1 MYYWYFRTEW
11 NPRHK
16 SYFLLLQQ
24 PALNLKTW
32 NTPMKI
38 AFFSTKT
45 YDRTYFDPQVKNSQH
60 EITYFEDILTVKT
73 ATLVKGYD
81 AVCVFV
87 NNKVDKPLLE
97 KISEYGVKV
106 IALRSAG
113 FNHVDLEAAQEHG
126 IKIFR
131 VPAYSPEAVAEHT
144 VALIL
149 TLNRKTHKAYNR
161 VRENNFS
168 LDGLAGFNLY
178 GKTVG
183 VIGTGTIG
191 TAFCKIMTGF
201 GSRVIAFDPNKN
213 EEAVELG
220 VEYVEQENLFSRAD
234 IVSLHCPLIP
244 PTRHMINKD
253 SIKKMKDGVMIINT
267 SRGGLIDTAAAING
281 LKQKKIGFLGIDVY
295 EQEDNLFF
303 EDLSDEVI
311 QDDEIARLMAFPNT
325 LITGHQAFLTAEAL
339 KEITTITLQNLTD
352 YEDGCVV
359 KNEVTID

>member
-1 MYYWYFRTEW
+1 MR
-11 NPRHK
+11 
-16 SYFLLLQQ
+16 
-24 PALNLKTW
+24 
-32 NTPMKI
+32 I
-38 AFFSTKT
+38 AFFSTKS
-45 YDRTYFDPQVKNSQH
+45 YDRAHFDPQVKDSQH

-73 ATLVKGYD
+73 ATLVKGFD

-87 NNKVDKPLLE
+87 NNKVDEPLLK
-97 KISEYGVKV
+97 KIAEYGVKV
-106 IALRSAG
+106 VALRSAG
-113 FNHVDLEAAQEHG
+113 FNHVDLEAAKKHG
-126 IKIFR
+126 VKIFR

-168 LDGLAGFNLY
+168 LDGLTGFNLHK
-178 GKTVG
+178 KTVG
-183 VIGTGTIG
+183 VVGTGTIG
-191 TAFCKIMTGF
+191 TSFCRIMTGF
-201 GSRVIAFDPNKN
+201 GCRVIAFDPNVN

-220 VEYVEQENLFSRAD
+220 VEYVDQDELFSRAD

-244 PTRHMINKD
+244 PTRHMINKE

-267 SRGGLIDTAAAING
+267 SRGALIDTSAVING

-303 EDLSDEVI
+303 EDLSNEVI
-311 QDDEIARLMAFPNT
+311 QDDEIARLMAFPNA

-339 KEITTITLQNLTD
+339 QEITTITLQNLTD
-352 YEDGCVV
+352 YEEGREVE
-359 KNEVTID
+359 NEVTID

>member
-1 MYYWYFRTEW
+1 
-11 NPRHK
+11 
-16 SYFLLLQQ
+16 
-24 PALNLKTW
+24 
-32 NTPMKI
+32 MKI
-38 AFFSTKT
+38 AFFSTKS
-45 YDRTYFDPQVKNSQH
+45 YDRAHFDPQVKNSQH
-60 EITYFEDILTVKT
+60 EITYFEDSLTVKT
-73 ATLVKGYD
+73 AALTKGYD

-87 NNKVDKPLLE
+87 NNTIDEPLLE
-97 KISEYGVKV
+97 KIAEYGVNV
-106 IALRSAG
+106 VALRSAG
-113 FNHVDLEAAQEHG
+113 FNHVHLEAAKKHG
-126 IKIFR
+126 VKIFR

-168 LDGLAGFNLY
+168 LDGLAGFNLQ

-183 VIGTGTIG
+183 VVGTGTIG

-201 GSRVIAFDPNKN
+201 GCRVIAFDPNKN
-213 EEAVELG
+213 EEAIKIG
-220 VEYVEQENLFSRAD
+220 VEYVEQDDLFSRAD

-244 PTRHMINKD
+244 PTRHMIDED

-267 SRGGLIDTAAAING
+267 SRGALIDTAAVING

-303 EDLSDEVI
+303 QDLSDEVI
-311 QDDEIARLMAFPNT
+311 QDDEIARLMAFPNA

-339 KEITTITLQNLTD
+339 REITTTTLQNLTD
-352 YEDGCVV
+352 FEEGREVE
-359 KNEVTID
+359 NEITID

>member
-1 MYYWYFRTEW
+1 
-11 NPRHK
+11 
-16 SYFLLLQQ
+16 
-24 PALNLKTW
+24 
-32 NTPMKI
+32 MKI
-38 AFFSTKT
+38 AFFSTKS
-45 YDRTYFDPQVKNSQH
+45 YDRAHFDPQVKDSQH

-73 ATLVKGYD
+73 ATLIKGYD

-87 NNKVDKPLLE
+87 NNEVDEPLLK
-97 KISEYGVKV
+97 KIAEHGVKV
-106 IALRSAG
+106 LALRSAG
-113 FNHVDLEAAQEHG
+113 FNHVDLEAARKHG
-126 IKIFR
+126 VKVFR

-168 LDGLAGFNLY
+168 LDGLAGFNLH

-183 VIGTGTIG
+183 VVGTGTIG
-191 TAFCKIMTGF
+191 TAFCRIMTGF
-201 GSRVIAFDPNKN
+201 GCRVISFDPNVN

-220 VEYVEQENLFSRAD
+220 VEYVDQNEIFSRAD

-244 PTRHMINKD
+244 PTRHMID
-253 SIKKMKDGVMIINT
+253 EYSIKKMKDGVMIINT
-267 SRGGLIDTAAAING
+267 SRGALIDTAAVING

-339 KEITTITLQNLTD
+339 KEITTTTLQNLTD
-352 YEDGCVV
+352 FEEGREVE
-359 KNEVTID
+359 NEITID